1 MKQKLKIGIARRIII
16 QITLL
21 VFIMCNILSFISY
34 SRSKANIL
42 GITFEELTERTK
54 DMATVVDAYF
64 EKRKEQ
70 LRYIAKIDEIKS
82 MDWNAQKQVLID
94 ENEKWGFNGLFIMS
108 ADGFGYYIGNEEPKD
123 QSQEDFFKKMK
134 AEGEFVTDP
143 FIKQTEKESITTIVT
158 PINRDDKV
166 VGYLCG
172 TIKLDEV
179 NKIVQSIKIGQSG
192 YGFIL
197 DSTGR
202 FVAHKDMNLVLT
214 ETKFVDNFAGKN
226 KDKENELNNILS
238 KLISDKTEVEDVV
251 LNGSKVRISH
261 TRIAGTS
268 WSICL
273 IAPNKEVMSGINRI
287 ALDQFITTVIF
298 VVIGALTSVVIGRI
312 LLRANKNIRNY
323 SIELS
328 SYNLEYKGEKIGDN
342 EFAETIQDLNS
353 GVNELCSAINQVKMN
368 SNEISKSSEKINEM
382 IIDISSE
389 LESSAAETEEI
400 SANMEQ
406 CTASLEEANSI
417 SHTINKS
424 AEKSADTAV
433 KVLKL
438 AGDIQ
443 QESDVAYNDAIL
455 SKQNVESLHN
465 SCSIKLK
472 RALEKIAVVENISS
486 MSNSILEISQQTNL
500 LSLNASIEAARAG
513 EQGKG
518 FAVVAEEVRKLAEQS
533 ASTVNAI
540 QDNVNETL
548 LAVKELS
555 ETSSELLNV
564 VEKDILN
571 DYEKLIDITS
581 SYKKSGDNFK
591 NVMTEV
597 SGVSKEIYD
606 SINNVSSNIEE
617 LTEAI
622 SSVSKSS
629 LHIAENMTSINCKKD
644 DIVEYLEKN
653 KDKSQHLLGMVN
665 KFKTE

>member
-1 MKQKLKIGIARRIII
+1 
-16 QITLL
+16 
-21 VFIMCNILSFISY
+21 
-34 SRSKANIL
+34 
-42 GITFEELTERTK
+42 
-54 DMATVVDAYF
+54 
-64 EKRKEQ
+64 
-70 LRYIAKIDEIKS
+70 
-82 MDWNAQKQVLID
+82 
-94 ENEKWGFNGLFIMS
+94 
-108 ADGFGYYIGNEEPKD
+108 
-123 QSQEDFFKKMK
+123 
-134 AEGEFVTDP
+134 
-143 FIKQTEKESITTIVT
+143 
-158 PINRDDKV
+158 
-166 VGYLCG
+166 
-172 TIKLDEV
+172 
-179 NKIVQSIKIGQSG
+179 
-192 YGFIL
+192 
-197 DSTGR
+197 
-202 FVAHKDMNLVLT
+202 
-214 ETKFVDNFAGKN
+214 
-226 KDKENELNNILS
+226 
-238 KLISDKTEVEDVV
+238 
-251 LNGSKVRISH
+251 
-261 TRIAGTS
+261 
-268 WSICL
+268 
-273 IAPNKEVMSGINRI
+273 
-287 ALDQFITTVIF
+287 
-298 VVIGALTSVVIGRI
+298 
-312 LLRANKNIRNY
+312 
-323 SIELS
+323 
-328 SYNLEYKGEKIGDN
+328 
-342 EFAETIQDLNS
+342 
-353 GVNELCSAINQVKMN
+353 MN